1 MVKKFLA
8 LSFAA
13 MIMILTPPPRF
24 GGASGSRNLSANV
37 QRRQFL
43 CRISN

>member
-13 MIMILTPPPRF
+13 MIMITTPPPFRRSKRRLKLI
-24 GGASGSRNLSANV
+24 GKCSGKA
-37 QRRQFL
+37 
-43 CRISN
+43 ISM